1 MILYFMFKQIFILFF
16 LLTSTFYVTAGKNKK
31 LSQDQVI
38 ALVQRFE
45 KENTIKAV
53 ELVNLKNVTDQ
64 LKNYKQH
71 IKHHQKQLTE
81 LIGKLYQFS
90 EYTKGAAILAAPS
103 APQNLW
109 QTLSVVGHLNKTM
122 TTQKKNLL
130 SFFQKYLIL
139 RKKHIESVK
148 KIQEIETRKL
158 TRNALIEKIQSLFSE
173 DLVFIKAVENAIKKS
188 KASELNEI
196 LRALLTLKLT
206 DGEEVN
212 LSLIPPLNNPLNM
225 VLTSSNTTQGKSIAT
240 EEGFCKAPMDA
251 VVVYAG
257 TISGR
262 NALILQYNPFQIV
275 FWGLDHTY
283 CKVGDLIKPGLPL
296 AWVES
301 NTEIVFE
308 LYKNGIN
315 VDPLPYS

>member
-1 MILYFMFKQIFILFF
+1 MFKQIFIFF
-16 LLTSTFYVTAGKNKK
+16 FFLTSTLYVTAGKNKK

-38 ALVQRFE
+38 ALVQKFE
-45 KENTIKAV
+45 KDNNLKEV
-53 ELVNLKNVTDQ
+53 ELVNLKNVTEQ
-64 LKNYKQH
+64 LKTYKQH
-71 IKHHQKQLTE
+71 IKHHQKQLTD

-139 RKKHIESVK
+139 HKKHTESIK

-173 DLVFIKAVENAIKKS
+173 DLVFIKAVENAIKQS
-188 KASELNEI
+188 KASELSEI

-212 LSLIPPLNNPLNM
+212 LNLMRPLNSPLNM
-225 VLTSSNTTQGKSIAT
+225 VLTGANLTQGKSLAA
-240 EEGFCKAPMDA
+240 EDSFCKTPMDA
-251 VVVYAG
+251 IVVYSG

-275 FWGLDHTY
+275 FWGLDNTY

-296 AWVES
+296 AWVVKDSEV
-301 NTEIVFE
+301 VFE
-308 LYKNGIN
+308 LYKDGVNI
-315 VDPLPYS
+315 DPLPYMSF

>member
-1 MILYFMFKQIFILFF
+1 MILYCLFKQIFIVFF
-16 LLTSTFYVTAGKNKK
+16 LLTSTLYVTAGKNKK
-31 LSQDQVI
+31 LSQDQLI
-38 ALVQRFE
+38 ALVQKFE
-45 KENTIKAV
+45 TDSNLKEV
-53 ELVNLKNVTDQ
+53 ELVNLKTITEQ
-64 LKNYKQH
+64 LKTYKQH
-71 IKHHQKQLTE
+71 IKHHQKQLTD

-122 TTQKKNLL
+122 VTQKKNLL

-139 RKKHIESVK
+139 HKKHTESRK

-158 TRNALIEKIQSLFSE
+158 TRNALIEKIQSLFAE
-173 DLVFIKAVENAIKKS
+173 DLVFIKAVESAIKNA

-212 LSLIPPLNNPLNM
+212 LNLIRPLNCALNM
-225 VLTSSNTTQGKSIAT
+225 ALTGSNLTQGKSLAT
-240 EEGFCKAPMDA
+240 EGCFCKAPMDA
-251 VVVYAG
+251 IVVYSG

-275 FWGLDHTY
+275 FWGLENTY

-296 AWVES
+296 AWVEKD
-301 NTEIVFE
+301 TEVVFE
-308 LYKNGIN
+308 LYKDGIN
-315 VDPLPYS
+315 IDPLPYM